1 MIKQLAW
8 TAGILFIL
16 GSFQT
21 PHAQAAPLCEPR
33 SLQHA
38 LERGETVDSDSR
50 WHVLRGELPTCGAN
64 EPLRAETSRDGS
76 AGDGKSRFCR
86 KSLIC

>member
-1 MIKQLAW
+1 MKQWSALLA
-8 TAGILFIL
+8 ALSLLFVL
-16 GSFQT
+16 KQPAT
-21 PHAQAAPLCEPR
+21 AQAAPLCEPR

-86 KSLIC
+86 KSWIC